1 MRPLFFGGG
10 FIAKLK
16 ERSKND
22 KIKNQGKRRNSKP
35 VQQRARRIM
44 TAKLKKELAQQKRGG
59 SSVTEQP
66 RDSSATTE
74 AVDQVEQTT
83 VAAVHEGGHQ
93 VKRGISRAVTK
104 AKKERQKMKVQQ
116 NRPQEPATG
125 RGVQSPEIPEQ
136 HLSVPTETGA
146 KVSSG
151 SSLPRTSP
159 GSIPRQAPTPPDRT
173 PAPKVRP
180 EGYQNRAASLKV
192 RPVNTSS
199 KPVVSKDR
207 IDAAPTFP
215 KTRPTDAPVRQMEP
229 KTRPI
234 SSSAAVKGQTAE
246 RTAPPSPGD
255 RMLQQAI
262 DHRRELTR
270 YPEQSVTTSADSSQ
284 PIQGHYGK
292 STAIPGAPTTPKENL
307 SPKNQSINPSIKE
320 RPRRSFHLKE
330 KPPGGA
336 FTPRPQRS
344 MGQAVKSAV
353 SSVNIS
359 VPTGKK
365 YAAKNIMER
374 AKRKVQQEAQRNIFQ
389 KSKQTAKTAA
399 KLSKKAV
406 IATAKA
412 AKALVGALSAFMG
425 GIVLI
430 AALCVIFLVAAV
442 IASPFGILFA
452 NEPSPGAVPLNA
464 AVSQINMEL
473 TDKLAL
479 LQAGTY
485 DSIDIQG
492 AGPDWR
498 EVAAVFACKT
508 AMGTDSVDVAALTPD
523 RIDRLKSVFWDMCA
537 VTSSVETI
545 NHPAVGSTV
554 AWSEKIL
561 HITITAKT
569 AEDMRTAYRFTSEQ
583 NSALTELLADLDVID
598 GLLGDLSISQGNA
611 AELLRRLPADLS
623 PERRAVVETA
633 CKLVGKV
640 TYFWGGKSRVIG
652 WDSRWGTIQKVWATG
667 NSTSGTYRPFGL
679 DCSGFADWV
688 FYNISGGSYV
698 LGHGGGARSQH
709 TYCTPITWAE
719 AQPGDLVF
727 YPNDTHV
734 GIVGG
739 RDESGNIQIIHC
751 TSSYNNV
758 VITGKAGFATIGRP
772 QYYSS

>member
-1 MRPLFFGGG
+1 MPGIR
-10 FIAKLK
+10 
-16 ERSKND
+16 ERDQGN
-22 KIKNQGKRRNSKP
+22 KIKTQDKRKSSKP

-83 VAAVHEGGHQ
+83 VAAVHESGHQ
-93 VKRGISRAVTK
+93 VKRGVSRAVTK
-104 AKKERQKMKVQQ
+104 AKKEQKKMKVRQS
-116 NRPQEPATG
+116 RPQEPATG
-125 RGVQSPEIPEQ
+125 RDIRSPEIPEQ
-136 HLSVPTETGA
+136 HIPVPPETDA
-146 KVSSG
+146 KVFSG

-159 GSIPRQAPTPPDRT
+159 GKIPRQALTPPGRT

-180 EGYQNRAASLKV
+180 EGYQDRAVSPKV
-192 RPVNTSS
+192 CPVNISS

-207 IDAAPTFP
+207 TDAAPTFP

-229 KTRPI
+229 KTRLIP
-234 SSSAAVKGQTAE
+234 SSAAVKGQTAE
-246 RTAPPSPGD
+246 RTAPPSPPSPGD
-255 RMLQQAI
+255 RMLQQAA

-270 YPEQSVTTSADSSQ
+270 HPERPVTTLAGSSQ
-284 PIQGHYGK
+284 PIQRHYGK
-292 STAIPGAPTTPKENL
+292 STATPDVPATPKEDL
-307 SPKNQSINPSIKE
+307 SPENQSINPSIKE
-320 RPRRSFHLKE
+320 RPRRSFRLKE
-330 KPPGGA
+330 KPPGGT

-344 MGQAVKSAV
+344 MEQAAKSAV
-353 SSVNIS
+353 SSANIS

-389 KSKQTAKTAA
+389 RSKQTAKTAA

-406 IATAKA
+406 LATTKA
-412 AKALVGALSAFMG
+412 AKALIGALSTFMG

-479 LQAGTY
+479 LQTGTY

-492 AGPDWR
+492 TGPDWR
-498 EVAAVFACKT
+498 DVTAVFACKT

-523 RIDRLKSVFWDMCA
+523 RVDRLKTVFWDMCA

-545 NHPAVGSTV
+545 NHPAVGSTA

-569 AEDMRTAYRFTSEQ
+569 AEDMRTAYLFTSVQ
-583 NSALTELLADLDVID
+583 NSSLTELLANLGVID

-640 TYFWGGKSRVIG
+640 NYFWGGKSRVIG
-652 WDSRWGTIQKVWATG
+652 WDSRWGTIQKVWAAG

-688 FYNISGGSYV
+688 FYNISGGSYI

-739 RDESGNIQIIHC
+739 WDESGNIQIIHC

-772 QYYSS
+772 QYYS

>member
-1 MRPLFFGGG
+1 MSR
-10 FIAKLK
+10 IR
-16 ERSKND
+16 ERIQGD
-22 KIKNQGKRRNSKP
+22 KIKNQGKRKNSKP
-35 VQQRARRIM
+35 IQQRARRVM

-83 VAAVHEGGHQ
+83 GAAIHEGGHQ
-93 VKRGISRAVTK
+93 VKRGVSRAVTK
-104 AKKERQKMKVQQ
+104 AKKERQNMKVRQS
-116 NRPQEPATG
+116 RPQEPATG
-125 RGVQSPEIPEQ
+125 QDIRPPEIPEQ
-136 HLSVPTETGA
+136 HTPVTPETDA

-159 GSIPRQAPTPPDRT
+159 GNIPRQAPMPPGRT

-180 EGYQNRAASLKV
+180 EEYQDRAVSPKV
-192 RPVNTSS
+192 RSVNTSS

-207 IDAAPTFP
+207 TDAAPTSP

-234 SSSAAVKGQTAE
+234 PSSAAVKGQTAE
-246 RTAPPSPGD
+246 RIAPSSPGD
-255 RMLQQAI
+255 RMLQQAV

-270 YPEQSVTTSADSSQ
+270 HPEQPVTTPAGSSQ

-292 STAIPGAPTTPKENL
+292 STATPGVPTTPKENL

-344 MGQAVKSAV
+344 TEQAVKSAA
-353 SSVNIS
+353 SSANIS

-374 AKRKVQQEAQRNIFQ
+374 AKRKVQKEAQRNIFQ
-389 KSKQTAKTAA
+389 RSKQTAKTAA
-399 KLSKKAV
+399 KLSKKTV
-406 IATAKA
+406 LATTKA
-412 AKALVGALSAFMG
+412 AKALIGALSALMG

-523 RIDRLKSVFWDMCA
+523 RVGRLKSVFWDMCA

-545 NHPAVGSTV
+545 NHPAVGSTA

-561 HITITAKT
+561 HITITANT
-569 AEDMRTAYRFTSEQ
+569 AENMRTAYLFTSEQ
-583 NSALTELLADLDVID
+583 NNTLTELLADLGVID
-598 GLLGDLSISQGNA
+598 GLLDDLSISQGDA

-640 TYFWGGKSRVIG
+640 NYFWGGKSRVIG
-652 WDSRWGTIQKVWATG
+652 WDSRWGTIQKVWAAG

-739 RDESGNIQIIHC
+739 WDESGNIQIIHC

-772 QYYSS
+772 MYYSS

>member
-1 MRPLFFGGG
+1 MLK
-10 FIAKLK
+10 AK
-16 ERSKND
+16 ERDQKD
-22 KIKNQGKRRNSKP
+22 KIKSQGKRKNSKP
-35 VQQRARRIM
+35 VQQRARRVM

-74 AVDQVEQTT
+74 AVDQMEQTT
-83 VAAVHEGGHQ
+83 VAAVHESGHQ
-93 VKRGISRAVTK
+93 VKRGISRAVIK
-104 AKKERQKMKVQQ
+104 AKQEWRKMRVRQS
-116 NRPQEPATG
+116 RPQEPATG
-125 RGVQSPEIPEQ
+125 QDIWSLEIPEQ
-136 HLSVPTETGA
+136 HTPVTPETGT

-159 GSIPRQAPTPPDRT
+159 GSIPRQALTPPSRT
-173 PAPKVRP
+173 PAPKIRP
-180 EGYQNRAASLKV
+180 EGYQDRAISPKV
-192 RPVNTSS
+192 RSVNTSS

-207 IDAAPTFP
+207 TDVAPTSP

-234 SSSAAVKGQTAE
+234 SSSTAVKGQTAE
-246 RTAPPSPGD
+246 RTAPPSPPSPGG
-255 RMLQQAI
+255 RMLQQVV
-262 DHRRELTR
+262 DHRRELAR
-270 YPEQSVTTSADSSQ
+270 HPEWPVTTPAGSGQ
-284 PIQGHYGK
+284 PIQGHYSK
-292 STAIPGAPTTPKENL
+292 STAIPGTPTTPKENL

-320 RPRRSFHLKE
+320 HPRRSFHLKE
-330 KPPGGA
+330 KPPGGT

-344 MGQAVKSAV
+344 TEQAVKSAV
-353 SSVNIS
+353 SSANIS

-374 AKRKVQQEAQRNIFQ
+374 AKRKAQKEAQRNIFQ
-389 KSKQTAKTAA
+389 RSKQAAKTAA

-406 IATAKA
+406 LAATKA
-412 AKALVGALSAFMG
+412 AKALIGALSALMG

-430 AALCVIFLVAAV
+430 AALCVIFLVSAV

-464 AVSQINMEL
+464 AISQINMEL
-473 TDKLAL
+473 TDRLTL

-508 AMGTDSVDVAALTPD
+508 AMGADSVDVAALTPD
-523 RIDRLKSVFWDMCA
+523 RIDRLKAVFWDMCA

-545 NHPAVGSTV
+545 NHPAVGSTA

-569 AEDMRTAYRFTSEQ
+569 AEDMRTAYLFTSEQ
-583 NSALTELLADLDVID
+583 NSALTELLADLGVID
-598 GLLGDLSISQGNA
+598 GLLGDLSISQGDA
-611 AELLRRLPADLS
+611 ADLLRHLPANLS

-652 WDSRWGTIQKVWATG
+652 WDSRWGTLKKVWAAG
-667 NSTSGTYRPFGL
+667 NSTTGTYRPFGL

-688 FYNISGGSYV
+688 FYNISGGNYV
-698 LGHGGGARSQH
+698 LGHGGGARAQH

-739 RDESGNIQIIHC
+739 WDESGNIQIIHC

-758 VITGKAGFATIGRP
+758 LITGKAGFATIGRP

>member
-22 KIKNQGKRRNSKP
+22 KIKNQGKRKNGKP
-35 VQQRARRIM
+35 VQQRARRVM
-44 TAKLKKELAQQKRGG
+44 TAKLKKELARQKRGG
-59 SSVTEQP
+59 SSVNEQS
-66 RDSSATTE
+66 RDSSAATE
-74 AVDQVEQTT
+74 AVDQVEQATG
-83 VAAVHEGGHQ
+83 AAVHESGHQ

-104 AKKERQKMKVQQ
+104 AKKERQKMKVRQS
-116 NRPQEPATG
+116 RPLESAKGQDI
-125 RGVQSPEIPEQ
+125 RSPEIPE
-136 HLSVPTETGA
+136 HHSPVTPEA
-146 KVSSG
+146 DARVSSG
-151 SSLPRTSP
+151 PLLPRTSP
-159 GSIPRQAPTPPDRT
+159 SVIPCQAPTPPGRT
-173 PAPKVRP
+173 PAPKVQP
-180 EGYQNRAASLKV
+180 EGYRDKAVSPKV
-192 RPVNTSS
+192 RPMDTSPTPIIS
-199 KPVVSKDR
+199 KGR
-207 IDAAPTFP
+207 TDAAPTIP
-215 KTRPTDAPVRQMEP
+215 KTRPASNG
-229 KTRPI
+229 I
-234 SSSAAVKGQTAE
+234 AAKLHTAE
-246 RTAPPSPGD
+246 APASQPPSPGA
-255 RMLQQAI
+255 RMLQQAV
-262 DHRRELTR
+262 DHRRELAR
-270 YPEQSVTTSADSSQ
+270 HPERPGTTPAGSGQ

-292 STAIPGAPTTPKENL
+292 STAVPGIPTTPKENL
-307 SPKNQSINPSIKE
+307 SSKNQSINPSIKE
-320 RPRRSFHLKE
+320 RPRRSFLLKE
-330 KPPGGA
+330 KPSGGA
-336 FTPRPQRS
+336 FTPRTRPRTE
-344 MGQAVKSAV
+344 QAVRNAV
-353 SSVNIS
+353 T
-359 VPTGKK
+359 PTNKK
-365 YAAKNIMER
+365 QAAANLITSKAR
-374 AKRKVQQEAQRNIFQ
+374 QKAQREAQRSIFQ
-389 KSKQTAKTAA
+389 RTKQAAKTTAN
-399 KLSKKAV
+399 LSKKAAL
-406 IATAKA
+406 ATAKA
-412 AKALVGALSAFMG
+412 VKALIGVLSALMG
-425 GIVLI
+425 GTVLV

-523 RIDRLKSVFWDMCA
+523 KVDRLKAVFWDMC
-537 VTSSVETI
+537 VITSSPETI
-545 NHPAVGSTV
+545 NHPAVGSTA

-569 AEDMRTAYRFTSEQ
+569 AEDMRTAYLFTSEQ
-583 NSALTELLADLDVID
+583 NSTLTELLTDLGIID
-598 GLLGDLSISQGNA
+598 GLLSDLSISQGNA

-652 WDSRWGTIQKVWATG
+652 WDSRWGTLKKVWADG
-667 NSTSGTYRPFGL
+667 NSTTGTYRPFGL

-688 FYNISGGSYV
+688 FYNVSGGSYV
-698 LGHGGGARSQH
+698 LGHGGGAHAQH

-739 RDESGNIQIIHC
+739 WDESGNIQIIHC

>member
-1 MRPLFFGGG
+1 MRPLFLEGG
-10 FIAKLK
+10 FIAKFK
-16 ERSKND
+16 ERSKSD

-35 VQQRARRIM
+35 IQQRVRRVM

-59 SSVTEQP
+59 SSITEQP

-83 VAAVHEGGHQ
+83 GAAVHESGHQ

-104 AKKERQKMKVQQ
+104 AKKERQKMKVRQS
-116 NRPQEPATG
+116 RPQEPATG
-125 RGVQSPEIPEQ
+125 QDIRSPEIPEQ
-136 HLSVPTETGA
+136 HTPVPPETGTR
-146 KVSSG
+146 VSSE
-151 SSLPRTSP
+151 SSLSRTSP
-159 GSIPRQAPTPPDRT
+159 GSIPRQALTPPGRT
-173 PAPKVRP
+173 PAPKIRP
-180 EGYQNRAASLKV
+180 EGYQDRAVSPKV

-207 IDAAPTFP
+207 TDAAPIFP
-215 KTRPTDAPVRQMEP
+215 KTRPTDAPVRQIEP

-234 SSSAAVKGQTAE
+234 PSSAAVKGQTAE
-246 RTAPPSPGD
+246 RTAPPSPPSPGD
-255 RMLQQAI
+255 RMLQQAV

-270 YPEQSVTTSADSSQ
+270 HPEQSVTTPAGGSQ
-284 PIQGHYGK
+284 PIQRHYGK
-292 STAIPGAPTTPKENL
+292 STATPGVPTTPKENL

-344 MGQAVKSAV
+344 TEQAVKSAA
-353 SSVNIS
+353 SSANIS

-374 AKRKVQQEAQRNIFQ
+374 AKRKVQKEAQRNIFQ
-389 KSKQTAKTAA
+389 RSKQTAKTAA
-399 KLSKKAV
+399 KLSKKTV
-406 IATAKA
+406 LATTKA
-412 AKALVGALSAFMG
+412 AKALIGALSALMG

-523 RIDRLKSVFWDMCA
+523 RVGRLKSVFWDMCA

-545 NHPAVGSTV
+545 NHPAVGSTA

-569 AEDMRTAYRFTSEQ
+569 AENMRTAYLFTSEQ
-583 NSALTELLADLDVID
+583 NNTLTELLADLGVID
-598 GLLGDLSISQGNA
+598 GLLDDLSISQGDA

-640 TYFWGGKSRVIG
+640 NYFWGGCALFLDNLR
-652 WDSRWGTIQKVWATG
+652 G
-667 NSTSGTYRPFGL
+667 NT
-679 DCSGFADWV
+679 
-688 FYNISGGSYV
+688 
-698 LGHGGGARSQH
+698 Q
-709 TYCTPITWAE
+709 
-719 AQPGDLVF
+719 
-727 YPNDTHV
+727 
-734 GIVGG
+734 
-739 RDESGNIQIIHC
+739 
-751 TSSYNNV
+751 
-758 VITGKAGFATIGRP
+758 
-772 QYYSS
+772 

>member
-1 MRPLFFGGG
+1 MPRIHQRDQG
-10 FIAKLK
+10 
-16 ERSKND
+16 N
-22 KIKNQGKRRNSKP
+22 KIKNLVKRKNSKP
-35 VQQRARRIM
+35 VQQRARVM
-44 TAKLKKELAQQKRGG
+44 TAKLKKVLCKLKRGG
-59 SSVTEQP
+59 GSVTEQP

-83 VAAVHEGGHQ
+83 GAAVHESGYQ
-93 VKRGISRAVTK
+93 VKRGISRAVTRV
-104 AKKERQKMKVQQ
+104 KKERQKMKVRQS
-116 NRPQEPATG
+116 RPQEPAT
-125 RGVQSPEIPEQ
+125 QDICSPEIPEQ
-136 HLSVPTETGA
+136 HIPVPPETDA

-159 GSIPRQAPTPPDRT
+159 GSIPRQALTPPGRT

-180 EGYQNRAASLKV
+180 EGYQDRAVSPKV

-207 IDAAPTFP
+207 TDAAPTFS

-234 SSSAAVKGQTAE
+234 PSSAAVKGQTAE
-246 RTAPPSPGD
+246 RTAPPSPGN
-255 RMLQQAI
+255 RMLQQAV

-270 YPEQSVTTSADSSQ
+270 HPEKSVTTPAGSSQ

-292 STAIPGAPTTPKENL
+292 STATLGIPTTPKENL

-330 KPPGGA
+330 KPPGGT

-353 SSVNIS
+353 SSANIS
-359 VPTGKK
+359 VPSGKK

-374 AKRKVQQEAQRNIFQ
+374 AKRKVQKEAQRNIFQ
-389 KSKQTAKTAA
+389 RSKQTAKTAA

-406 IATAKA
+406 LAATKA
-412 AKALVGALSAFMG
+412 TKALIGALSAFMG
-425 GIVLI
+425 GTVLI

-508 AMGTDSVDVAALTPD
+508 AMGADSVDVAALTPD
-523 RIDRLKSVFWDMCA
+523 RVDRLKTVFWDMCA

-545 NHPAVGSTV
+545 NHPAVSSTA

-569 AEDMRTAYRFTSEQ
+569 AEDMRTAYLFTSVQ
-583 NSALTELLADLDVID
+583 NSSLTELLADLGVID
-598 GLLGDLSISQGNA
+598 GLLGDLSTSQGNA

-640 TYFWGGKSRVIG
+640 NYFWGGKSRVVG
-652 WDSRWGTIQKVWATG
+652 W
-667 NSTSGTYRPFGL
+667 
-679 DCSGFADWV
+679 
-688 FYNISGGSYV
+688 
-698 LGHGGGARSQH
+698 
-709 TYCTPITWAE
+709 
-719 AQPGDLVF
+719 
-727 YPNDTHV
+727 
-734 GIVGG
+734 
-739 RDESGNIQIIHC
+739 DESGNIQIIHC

-758 VITGKAGFATIGRP
+758 VITGKTGFSTIGRP